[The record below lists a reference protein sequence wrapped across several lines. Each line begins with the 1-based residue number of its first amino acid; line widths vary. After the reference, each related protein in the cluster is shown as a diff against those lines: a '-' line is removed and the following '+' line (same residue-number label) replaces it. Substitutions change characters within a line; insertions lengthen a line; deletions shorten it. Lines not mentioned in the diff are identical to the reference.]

1 MHVAVVMPAR
11 NEEELIAFSINSVPD
26 IVECLIV
33 VDDSS
38 TDFTAKIAANSLDQL
53 TSSRSLITKLVS
65 GNGDGVGS
73 AILLGISEL
82 AKIVE
87 NHDDWAV
94 VIMAGD
100 GQMDPYDLENLI
112 SGLEFADHVKG
123 NRFLHDLGTKNMPL
137 IRRFASKIIGFLTS
151 LATGWNWGD
160 PQCGYTAT
168 RLSLIL
174 RHPRLSEWQGYG
186 YPNWWAL
193 CFSESSESV
202 KEVPVKSVYGSEKSG
217 IRIVSFLPKVSMMLF
232 LGIWRRGW
240 SWYILGKGKRSANFI
255 IRLIVSFLWFISWGM
270 LFFSITDYRL
280 LLIPFSFFAIL
291 RFVDKKEQKE
301 RSRFSTEFEM

>member
-1 MHVAVVMPAR
+1 MRVAVVMPAR
-11 NEEELIAFSINSVPD
+11 NEEELIASSINSVPD
-26 IVECLIV
+26 VVDCLIV

-38 TDFTAKIAANSLDQL
+38 VDSTAKIAKNTIEKLS
-53 TSSRSLITKLVS
+53 SSRSMVTKVIS
-65 GNGDGVGS
+65 GNGEGVGS

-82 AKIVE
+82 AEIVE

-100 GQMDPYDLENLI
+100 GQMDPNDLDKLV
-112 SGLEFADHVKG
+112 SGLEYSDHVKG
-123 NRFLHDLGTKNMPL
+123 NRFRHYLGTKNMPF
-137 IRRFASKIIGFLTS
+137 IRRIASKVIGFLTS

-168 RLSLIL
+168 RLSLIS
-174 RHPRLSEWQGYG
+174 RHPRLYEWKGYG

-193 CFSESSESV
+193 CFSGTSESV

-217 IRIVSFLPKVSMMLF
+217 IRILSFLPKVSMMLF

-240 SWYILGKGKRSANFI
+240 YWYILGKGKRRAHVLVRI
-255 IRLIVSFLWFISWGM
+255 IVSIIWFMSWFM
-270 LFFSITDYRL
+270 LFFSLSDFRLFVIPL
-280 LLIPFSFFAIL
+280 LLFTIL
-291 RFVDKKEQKE
+291 RFIDKKEQKA
-301 RSRFSTEFEM
+301 RSIFNRV

>member
-38 TDFTAKIAANSLDQL
+38 IDSTAKIALNSLQKL
-53 TSSRSLITKLVS
+53 SSSRSLITKLIS
-65 GNGDGVGS
+65 GNGEGVGS

-82 AKIVE
+82 AETVE

-100 GQMDPYDLENLI
+100 GQMDPNDLENLV

-123 NRFLHDLGTKNMPL
+123 NRFHHNLGTQNMPL
-137 IRRFASKIIGFLTS
+137 IRRIASKTIGFLTS

-168 RLSLIL
+168 RLSMIL
-174 RHPRLSEWQGYG
+174 RHPRLYEWQGYG

-232 LGIWRRGW
+232 LGI
-240 SWYILGKGKRSANFI
+240 LVFVLNF
-255 IRLIVSFLWFISWGM
+255 SKNM
-270 LFFSITDYRL
+270 FFYYDIY
-280 LLIPFSFFAIL
+280 
-291 RFVDKKEQKE
+291 
-301 RSRFSTEFEM
+301 

>member
-11 NEEELIAFSINSVPD
+11 NEEELIAFSINSVPNS
-26 IVECLIV
+26 VECLIV

-38 TDFTAKIAANSLDQL
+38 VDSTAKIAMNTLEKLSL
-53 TSSRSLITKLVS
+53 SRSLITKLIS
-65 GNGDGVGS
+65 GNGEGVGS

-82 AKIVE
+82 AETVE

-100 GQMDPYDLENLI
+100 GQMDPNDLEKLV
-112 SGLEFADHVKG
+112 SGWEFTDHVKG
-123 NRFLHDLGTKNMPL
+123 NRFIHHLGTNNMPF
-137 IRRFASKIIGFLTS
+137 IRRIASKIIGYLTS

-168 RLSLIL
+168 RLSMIL
-174 RHPRLSEWQGYG
+174 RHPRLYEWQGYG

-202 KEVPVKSVYGSEKSG
+202 NEVPVKSLYGSEKSG
-217 IRIVSFLPKVSMMLF
+217 IRIASFLPKVSLMLF

-240 SWYILGKGKRSANFI
+240 SWYILGKGKRKAHFL
-255 IRLIVSFLWFISWGM
+255 IRLIVSIFWFMSWFM
-270 LFFSITDYRL
+270 LFFSLTDFRL
-280 LLIPFSFFAIL
+280 FVIPLSLFTIL
-291 RFVDKKEQKE
+291 RFIDKKEQQA
-301 RSRFSTEFEM
+301 RSIFNRV

>member
-11 NEEELIAFSINSVPD
+11 NEEELIALSINSVPD

-240 SWYILGKGKRSANFI
+240 SWHILGKGKRSANFI

>member
-38 TDFTAKIAANSLDQL
+38 IDSTAKIALNSLQKL
-53 TSSRSLITKLVS
+53 SSSRSLITKLIS
-65 GNGDGVGS
+65 GNGEGVGS

-82 AKIVE
+82 AETVE

-100 GQMDPYDLENLI
+100 GQMDPNDLENLV

-123 NRFLHDLGTKNMPL
+123 NRFHHNLGTKNMPL
-137 IRRFASKIIGFLTS
+137 IRRIASKTIGFLTS

-168 RLSLIL
+168 RLSMIL
-174 RHPRLSEWQGYG
+174 RHSRLYEWQGYG

-240 SWYILGKGKRSANFI
+240 SWYILGKGKKTAHFMT
-255 IRLIVSFLWFISWGM
+255 RLIVSILWFISWAM
-270 LFFSITDYRL
+270 LFISIADYRL
-280 LLIPFSFFAIL
+280 LLIPFTLFAIL
-291 RFVDKKEQKE
+291 RFIDNREQKE

>member
-11 NEEELIAFSINSVPD
+11 NEEELIAFSINSVPNS
-26 IVECLIV
+26 VECLIV

-38 TDFTAKIAANSLDQL
+38 VDSTAKIAMNTLEKLSL
-53 TSSRSLITKLVS
+53 SRSLITKLIS
-65 GNGDGVGS
+65 GNGEGVGS

-82 AKIVE
+82 AETVE

-100 GQMDPYDLENLI
+100 GQMDPNDLEKLV
-112 SGLEFADHVKG
+112 SGLEFTDHVKG
-123 NRFLHDLGTKNMPL
+123 NRFIHHSGTKNMPF
-137 IRRFASKIIGFLTS
+137 IRRIASKIIGFLTS

-168 RLSLIL
+168 RLSMIL
-174 RHPRLSEWQGYG
+174 RHPRLYEWQGYG

-202 KEVPVKSVYGSEKSG
+202 NEVPVKSLYGSEKSG
-217 IRIVSFLPKVSMMLF
+217 IRIASFLPKVSLMLF

-240 SWYILGKGKRSANFI
+240 SWYILGKGKRKAHFL
-255 IRLIVSFLWFISWGM
+255 IRLIVSIFWFMSWFM
-270 LFFSITDYRL
+270 LFFSLTDFRL
-280 LLIPFSFFAIL
+280 FVIPLSLFTIL
-291 RFVDKKEQKE
+291 RFIDKKEQQA
-301 RSRFSTEFEM
+301 RSIFNRV

>member
-38 TDFTAKIAANSLDQL
+38 IDSTAKIALNSLQKL
-53 TSSRSLITKLVS
+53 SSSRSLITKLIS
-65 GNGDGVGS
+65 GNGEGVGS

-82 AKIVE
+82 AETVE

-100 GQMDPYDLENLI
+100 GQMDPNDLENLV

-123 NRFLHDLGTKNMPL
+123 NRFHHNLGTKNMPL
-137 IRRFASKIIGFLTS
+137 IRRIASKTIGFLTS

-168 RLSLIL
+168 RLSMIL
-174 RHPRLSEWQGYG
+174 RHPRLYEWQGYG

-240 SWYILGKGKRSANFI
+240 SWYILGKGKKTAHFMT
-255 IRLIVSFLWFISWGM
+255 RLIVSILWFISWAM
-270 LFFSITDYRL
+270 LFISIADYRL
-280 LLIPFSFFAIL
+280 LLIPFTLFAIL
-291 RFVDKKEQKE
+291 RFIDNREQKE

>member
-38 TDFTAKIAANSLDQL
+38 IDSTAKIALNSLQKL
-53 TSSRSLITKLVS
+53 SSSRSLITKLIS
-65 GNGDGVGS
+65 GNGEGVGS

-82 AKIVE
+82 AETVE

-100 GQMDPYDLENLI
+100 GQMDPNDLENLV

-123 NRFLHDLGTKNMPL
+123 NRFHHNLGTQNMPL
-137 IRRFASKIIGFLTS
+137 IRRIASKTIGFLTS

-168 RLSLIL
+168 RLSMIL
-174 RHPRLSEWQGYG
+174 RHPRLYEWQGYG

-240 SWYILGKGKRSANFI
+240 SWYILGKGKKTAHFMT
-255 IRLIVSFLWFISWGM
+255 RLIVSILWFMSWAM
-270 LFFSITDYRL
+270 LFISIADFRL
-280 LLIPFSFFAIL
+280 LLIPFTLFAIL
-291 RFVDKKEQKE
+291 RFIDKREQKE

>member
-38 TDFTAKIAANSLDQL
+38 IDSTAKIALNSLQKL
-53 TSSRSLITKLVS
+53 SSSRSLITKLIS
-65 GNGDGVGS
+65 GNGEGVGS

-82 AKIVE
+82 AETVE

-100 GQMDPYDLENLI
+100 GQMDPNDLENLV

-123 NRFLHDLGTKNMPL
+123 NRFHHNLGTKNMPL
-137 IRRFASKIIGFLTS
+137 IRRIASKTIGFLTS

-168 RLSLIL
+168 RLSMIL
-174 RHPRLSEWQGYG
+174 RHPRLYEWQGYG

-240 SWYILGKGKRSANFI
+240 SWYILGKGKKTAHFMT
-255 IRLIVSFLWFISWGM
+255 RLIVSILWFISWAM
-270 LFFSITDYRL
+270 LFISIADYRL
-280 LLIPFSFFAIL
+280 LLIPFTLFAIL
-291 RFVDKKEQKE
+291 RFIDKREQKE

>member
-11 NEEELIAFSINSVPD
+11 DEEELIASSINSVPD
-26 IVECLIV
+26 IVDRLIV

-38 TDFTAKIAANSLDQL
+38 VDSTAKIAKNTLEKMS
-53 TSSRSLITKLVS
+53 SSRSLVTKLIS
-65 GNGDGVGS
+65 GNGEGVGS

-82 AKIVE
+82 IETVE

-100 GQMDPYDLENLI
+100 GQMAPNDLEKLV
-112 SGLEFADHVKG
+112 SGLKYSDHVKG
-123 NRFLHDLGTKNMPL
+123 NRFRHELGTQNMPF
-137 IRRFASKIIGFLTS
+137 IRRIASKTIGFLTS

-174 RHPRLSEWQGYG
+174 RHPRLYEWKGYG

-193 CFSESSESV
+193 CFSETSESV
-202 KEVPVKSVYGSEKSG
+202 REVPVESVYGSEKSG
-217 IRIVSFLPKVSMMLF
+217 IRIISFLPKVSMMLF

-240 SWYILGKGKRSANFI
+240 SWYILGKGKRKAHI
-255 IRLIVSFLWFISWGM
+255 LIRSIVSTFWFMSWFM
-270 LFFSITDYRL
+270 LIFSLSDFRLFVIPL
-280 LLIPFSFFAIL
+280 LLFPIL
-291 RFVDKKEQKE
+291 RFIDKKEQKA
-301 RSRFSTEFEM
+301 RSIFNRV

>member
-38 TDFTAKIAANSLDQL
+38 IDSTAKIALNSLQKL
-53 TSSRSLITKLVS
+53 SSSRSLITKLIS
-65 GNGDGVGS
+65 GNGEGVGS

-82 AKIVE
+82 AETVD
-87 NHDDWAV
+87 NHDDWGV

-100 GQMDPYDLENLI
+100 GQMDPNDLENLV

-123 NRFLHDLGTKNMPL
+123 NRFHHNLGTKNMPL
-137 IRRFASKIIGFLTS
+137 IRRIASKTIGFLTS

-168 RLSLIL
+168 RLSMIL
-174 RHPRLSEWQGYG
+174 RHPRLYEWQGYG

-240 SWYILGKGKRSANFI
+240 SWYILGKGKKTAHFMT
-255 IRLIVSFLWFISWGM
+255 RLIVSILWFMSWAM
-270 LFFSITDYRL
+270 LFISIADFRL
-280 LLIPFSFFAIL
+280 LLIPFTLFAIL
-291 RFVDKKEQKE
+291 RFIDKREQKE

>member
-38 TDFTAKIAANSLDQL
+38 IDSTAKIALNSLQKL
-53 TSSRSLITKLVS
+53 SSSRSLITKLIS
-65 GNGDGVGS
+65 GNGEGVGS

-82 AKIVE
+82 AETVE

-100 GQMDPYDLENLI
+100 GQMDPNDLENLV

-123 NRFLHDLGTKNMPL
+123 NRFHHNLGTKNMPL
-137 IRRFASKIIGFLTS
+137 IRRIASKTIGFLTS

-168 RLSLIL
+168 RLSMIL
-174 RHPRLSEWQGYG
+174 RHPRLYEWQGYG
-186 YPNWWAL
+186 YSNWWAL

-240 SWYILGKGKRSANFI
+240 SWYILGKGKKTAHFMT
-255 IRLIVSFLWFISWGM
+255 RLIVSILWFISWAM
-270 LFFSITDYRL
+270 LFISIADYRL
-280 LLIPFSFFAIL
+280 LLIPFTLFAIL
-291 RFVDKKEQKE
+291 RFIDKREQKE